1 MCLIFISVDAHPKY
15 KLVVAANRDEFY
27 KRKTTPAG
35 FWSNYPDLVA
45 GRDLEAGG
53 TWMGATKAGKISMV
67 TNFRDPANID
77 PQAPSRGHLVA
88 DFLSNGQAPLE
99 YLKEIS
105 LKAGQYNGFNL
116 VAGWGDELL
125 YFSNYQN
132 KILKLDPGLYGL
144 SNHLLDTAWPKV
156 ARGKEKMKSLLEE
169 KEIDRTA
176 LFNLLSDTRIAPDD
190 QLPATGISIE
200 RERAL
205 SAMFIKT
212 PDYGSRCSTLI
223 LQDREGNMEFVE
235 RVFDLQNFSYVE
247 NEFKWKLPTEGLK
260 KII

>member
-1 MCLIFISVDAHPKY
+1 MCLIFLSINNHPKY

-27 KRKTTPAG
+27 SRKTTPAI
-35 FWSNYPDLVA
+35 FWDDYPHIVA
-45 GRDLEAGG
+45 GRDMEAGG
-53 TWMGATKAGKISMV
+53 TWMGATKSGKISMV

-77 PQAPSRGHLVA
+77 PQAPSRGHLVS
-88 DFLSNGQAPLE
+88 DFLINGQDAQE
-99 YLKEIS
+99 YLKEVS

-116 VAGWGDELL
+116 VLGKGDELF

-132 KILKLDPGLYGL
+132 KIIKLNPGLYGL

-156 ARGKEKMKSLLEE
+156 ANGKERMKALLQE
-169 KEIDRTA
+169 KEIDKA
-176 LFNLLSDTRIAPDD
+176 QLFTLLSDTQIAPDH
-190 QLPATGISIE
+190 QLPSTGISIE

-223 LQDREGNMEFVE
+223 LQDHVGNMEFIE
-235 RVFDLQNFSYVE
+235 RVFDLKDFSYTE
-247 NEFKWKLPTEGLK
+247 NIFQWKLPAS
-260 KII
+260 